1 MGKEL
6 KTNAMRILD
15 TYHISYDI
23 ITYECET
30 FVDGITAA
38 EKSGVPVEQTFKT
51 LVAVG
56 KSGQYYVFVIPAAKE
71 LDLKAAA
78 KTVQEKSVELIPV
91 KDITKITGYVRGG
104 CSPIG
109 MKKQFKTVIQEDA
122 LSYENIAISA
132 GRIGMSVRLNPN
144 DLAAVSGAILA
155 DVAAPS

>member
-6 KTNAMRILD
+6 KTNAIRILD
-15 TYHISYDI
+15 TYHISYEI
-23 ITYECET
+23 ITYACDT
-30 FVDGITAA
+30 FVDGISAA

-56 KSGQYYVFVIPAAKE
+56 KSGQFYVFVIPAANE

-78 KTVQEKSVELIPV
+78 IAVQEKSVELIPV

-109 MKKQFKTVIQEDA
+109 MKKQFKTVIHEAA

-144 DLAAVSGAILA
+144 DLAAVSGAIFA
-155 DVAAPS
+155 DVVRSF

>member
-1 MGKEL
+1 MGREL

-15 TYHISYDI
+15 KYRISYEI
-23 ITYECET
+23 ITYECDT

-56 KSGQYYVFVIPAAKE
+56 KSGQYYVFVIPAANE
-71 LDLKAAA
+71 LDFKAAA

-109 MKKQFKTVIQEDA
+109 MKKQYKTVVQKSA
-122 LSYENIAISA
+122 LSLEKIAISA
-132 GRIGMSVRLNPN
+132 GHIGTSVLLNPN
-144 DLAAVSGAILA
+144 DLVTASGAVFA
-155 DVAAPS
+155 DVVVSS

>member
-15 TYHISYDI
+15 KYHISYEI
-23 ITYECET
+23 IAYECET

-38 EKSGVPVEQTFKT
+38 EKTGFPVEQTFKT
-51 LVAVG
+51 LVAAG
-56 KSGQYYVFVIPAAKE
+56 KSGQYYVFVIPVASE

-91 KDITKITGYVRGG
+91 KDIPKITGYVRGG

-109 MKKQFKTVIQEDA
+109 MKKQFKTVVQKSA
-122 LSYENIAISA
+122 LTFDNIAISA
-132 GRIGMSVRLNPN
+132 GRIGMSVCLDPN
-144 DLAAVSGAILA
+144 DLATVSGAIFA
-155 DVAAPS
+155 DIVAPS